1 MGAASADHVVY
12 DSAVEGVFLRGLVGM
27 VTPSL
32 STKLRT
38 LGLDL
43 DQKLRPTYPREAWT
57 RMLEVT
63 VAELFP
69 GVSQDEGFRL
79 LGAKAVN
86 GISHTMIGKVLVQ
99 MARLMGPRRSLL
111 RLPQV
116 FTSVNNFMKMELAE
130 VEPNHF
136 HVHVS
141 ETYGHPAYVLGAMQA
156 AMSLSDAKDLQV
168 NLLDWT
174 ATKVS
179 VAVKWSA

>member
-1 MGAASADHVVY
+1 MGGASTDQVVY
-12 DSAVEGVFLRGLVGM
+12 DAAVEGVFLRGLVGE

-32 STKLRT
+32 STKLRA

-43 DQKLRPTYPREAWT
+43 DQKLRPTYPREAWR

-69 GVSQDEGFRL
+69 DVSRDEGFRL

-86 GISHTMIGKVLVQ
+86 GIGYTMIGKVLVQ
-99 MARLMGPRRSLL
+99 MARLMGPRRSVL

-116 FTSVNNFMKMELAE
+116 FTSMNNFMKIELTE
-130 VEPNHF
+130 VEPTHF
-136 HVHVS
+136 LVHVDG
-141 ETYGHPAYVLGAMQA
+141 TYGHPAYVLGAMQA
-156 AMSLSDAKDLQV
+156 AMGLTDAKDLQV
-168 NLLDWT
+168 KLLDWS

-179 VAVKWSA
+179 VDVKWSA

>member
-1 MGAASADHVVY
+1 MGAASAEHVVY
-12 DSAVEGVFLRGLVGM
+12 DAAVEGVFLRGLVGM

-32 STKLRT
+32 SSKLRA

-63 VAELFP
+63 VAEVFP
-69 GVSQDEGFRL
+69 RVSRDEGFRQ

-86 GISHTMIGKVLVQ
+86 GIGYTMIGKVLVQ
-99 MARLMGPRRSLL
+99 MARLMGPRRSIL

-116 FTSVNNFMKMELAE
+116 FTSMNNFMKMELAE

-156 AMSLSDAKDLQV
+156 AMGLSDAKDLQV
-168 NLLDWT
+168 KLLDWT
-174 ATKVS
+174 AQKVT
-179 VAVKWSA
+179 VDVKWSA